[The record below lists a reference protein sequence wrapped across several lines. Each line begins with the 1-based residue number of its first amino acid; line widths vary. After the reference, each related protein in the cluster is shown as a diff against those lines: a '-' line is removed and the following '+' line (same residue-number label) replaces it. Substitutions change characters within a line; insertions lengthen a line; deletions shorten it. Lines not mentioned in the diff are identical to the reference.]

1 MDVKMVILVP
11 VTKVS
16 NLGRIR
22 TGLTDILEF
31 WKFWIL
37 FANLLTNMLAL
48 YRWLNRKEIGCCQLF
63 AYRCNKYITA
73 THLKVST

>member
-48 YRWLNRKEIGCCQLF
+48 YRWLNRKEIGFASCLPTGATNTSQLL
-63 AYRCNKYITA
+63 I
-73 THLKVST
+73 